1 MRSTCNQYIKQLFWQ
16 SYYRIDP
23 NFCPLIIALCPLT
36 MSAFSSRAQNPSKV
50 TDEKVRR
57 HHSILISKYIQEF
70 EIISEPE
77 IALHLNTNLFY
88 QDPCTAERNASMKC
102 LSKNNYDNAA
112 CVLYFENYKKC
123 KNFWHDV
130 QTARRKA
137 GLYPYLPPH
146 SERDA
151 IKTKFL
157 TTGKIPTS
165 EQL

>member
-1 MRSTCNQYIKQLFWQ
+1 
-16 SYYRIDP
+16 
-23 NFCPLIIALCPLT
+23 

-50 TDEKVRR
+50 TDEK
-57 HHSILISKYIQEF
+57 
-70 EIISEPE
+70 
-77 IALHLNTNLFY
+77 
-88 QDPCTAERNASMKC
+88 DPCTAERNASMKC

-165 EQL
+165 E